1 MKIQP
6 LFTFIFTFGALFVS
20 CQSSVVSPIS
30 SQKSFGQV
38 EIDFGNLKTQ
48 AGSFQSETGIVINP
62 IASAVVCTDAT
73 SNVRYIYRSF
83 TVTNTTGSSLE
94 NLQLHAYKKLG
105 NVNSSAL
112 KNIVDFGGN
121 TNSSLVSSVQ
131 PRHGLGSCT
140 TAPFAPDPAKAD
152 LQVYSSAEI
161 TARTTS
167 AGTNLD
173 SGELLLGYGYLARQR
188 GAQSVSDSDDRTIAN
203 NESATVTIGLK
214 VPNTANS
221 VYSFSMTFLLFT
233 DMVRELV
240 QTPEDVL
247 AGTTAGL
254 AALPVGTARVSLLG
268 GAACGLS
275 GNNRYQK
282 QIVIADTGSTQRFD
296 AETQNPAGAVIV
308 ISSNADSGL
317 GSLRTAISD
326 AQSIGIFCF
335 TQPIALNSSLVI
347 DKNIYLLA
355 GENAALN
362 GTNSTTGI
370 ISVSSSGNLCLYSV
384 TVENGR
390 DTNGTGG
397 GIKNAGTTTL
407 FGTRVQN
414 NRAAPSTQGGAAQGG
429 GIQNSGTLTLQY
441 SKISSNIAQGADT
454 TSVIAA
460 PSNDVIL
467 NGEVGGHARGG
478 GIYST
483 NAVTLQSSL
492 VSNNAVLGGKGANGF
507 DAYDF
512 GADRD
517 CDGRPGNGGNGGDA
531 LGGGVYLGTGGTL
544 NGAALVSGNLY
555 TSGIGGSP
563 GNIPVLAL
571 RDCILFAGT
580 SGALGLGSNATANV
594 AP

>member
-1 MKIQP
+1 M
-6 LFTFIFTFGALFVS
+6 S
-20 CQSSVVSPIS
+20 CQTTPQIS
-30 SQKSFGQV
+30 NQSLGMVELGFNQV
-38 EIDFGNLKTQ
+38 LQAQ
-48 AGSFQSETGIVINP
+48 AGAFQTESGITFNPTGV
-62 IASAVVCTDAT
+62 AVVCTDAI
-73 SNVRYIYRSF
+73 SNVRYLYRSF
-83 TVTNTTGSSLE
+83 TVTNNTGSSLE
-94 NLQLHAYKKLG
+94 NLQLHAYKKTG

-112 KNIVDFGGN
+112 KSIVDFGGN
-121 TNSSLVSSVQ
+121 TNSTLVNSVQ
-131 PRHGLGSCT
+131 PRHGVGSCS

-161 TARTTS
+161 TSRTTS

-188 GAQSVSDSDDRTIAN
+188 GTQSVSDSDDRTTAHT
-203 NESATVTIGLK
+203 ESATVTIGLK

-221 VYSFSMTFLLFT
+221 VYSFSMTFLIFT
-233 DMVRELV
+233 DTVRELV

-282 QIVIADTGSTQRFD
+282 QIVISDTGSTQRFD
-296 AETQNPAGAVIV
+296 TETQNPAGAVIV

-317 GSLRTAISD
+317 GSLRTAIND

-335 TQPIALNSSLVI
+335 TQPIALNSSLAI

-355 GENAALN
+355 GENAALD

-370 ISVSSSGNLCLYSV
+370 ISVSSNGILRLYGV

-390 DTNGTGG
+390 DTSGTGG
-397 GIKNAGTTTL
+397 GIKNAGAATL

-414 NRAAPSTQGGAAQGG
+414 NRAAPSTQGGTAQGG
-429 GIQNSGTLTLQY
+429 GIQNSGTLTVQY
-441 SKISSNIAQGADT
+441 SKISSNTAQGKDAT
-454 TSVIAA
+454 GQVAVTR
-460 PSNDVIL
+460 
-467 NGEVGGHARGG
+467 NGQVGGHAQGG

-483 NAVTLQSSL
+483 NAVTLQSSSI
-492 VSNNAVLGGKGANGF
+492 SNNAVIGGKGANGGF
-507 DAYDF
+507 GDDF
-512 GADRD
+512 ETDGV
-517 CDGRPGNGGNGGDA
+517 CDLRPGNGGNGGDA
-531 LGGGVYLGTGGTL
+531 LGGGIYLGTGGTL
-544 NGAALVSGNLY
+544 NGAALVSGNLF
-555 TSGIGGSP
+555 TSGLGGSP
-563 GNIPVLAL
+563 GNIPILAL
-571 RDCILFAGT
+571 PDCGMFAGT
-580 SGALGLGSNATANV
+580 IGADGLGSTATANV